1 MTNLEANKERI
12 MYGMGFCA
20 IAHLCRYGELC
31 THKICPNC
39 EFNENVDECIK
50 EVLAEHKKPI
60 KLKQWERDLLDCYHS
75 NFMFG
80 SYDALVR
87 MKQKGCFKGI
97 TDITMTVKEIL
108 DNCEV
113 VER

>member
-1 MTNLEANKERI
+1 MTNLEWLNEI
-12 MYGMGFCA
+12 GMITTNRVAPNGKLIGVNLVIALRDDDFKKYSEKGFDW
-20 IAHLCRYGELC
+20 LLS
-31 THKICPNC
+31 
-39 EFNENVDECIK
+39 
-50 EVLAEHKKPI
+50 EHKKPI

-75 NFMFG
+75 NFLFG

-97 TDITMTVKEIL
+97 TNTSMALKEIL

-113 VER
+113 VED